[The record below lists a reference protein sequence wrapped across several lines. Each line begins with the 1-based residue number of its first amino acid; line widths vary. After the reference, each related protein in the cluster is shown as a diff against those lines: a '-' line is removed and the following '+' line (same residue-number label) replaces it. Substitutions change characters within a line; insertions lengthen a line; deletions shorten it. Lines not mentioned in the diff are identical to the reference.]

1 MDAHEPDRASPS
13 NHSES
18 NDGTNRHGKSK
29 SSWGLS
35 TAVHAVHGVG
45 YVAKK
50 VVNNRLT
57 DSLWHSKKTSSST
70 SDNHSNETG
79 SGHTSQPLLNV
90 EDGKTPNVPK
100 PTHET
105 EVVNDNDQLEESLK
119 PQDGSHSGMTGS
131 DVVDGSDES
140 PVKSVNQRRRPR
152 SNTFGSNVSD
162 RIGNL
167 KSSARRPSTAS
178 SNFVNQSENL
188 EVSDGSHVVK
198 PVNKHLWPGTVGSTV
213 LNKTIHF
220 PYIASMTP
228 NLKKPSFPSNNS
240 KHFPESSSDVTN
252 QPSLESQPSSP
263 NTSHILASRG
273 VSPVSVNRVGP
284 SLASLA
290 PTKGVK
296 TSIARGVSPTPA
308 RGISPAPA
316 RGVSPAPARGV
327 SPALARGVSPTPTR
341 GVDPDVSPTSVKP
354 YKSSGRRHF
363 FNANILSVFTKI
375 VDNRK
380 EKNMTDQKEVA
391 QYLEL
396 LYNIQVQWQFANAS
410 AEAALDIQRATAE
423 KSLFDMWRT
432 ILDLRDSLA
441 SKKIDVDL
449 LLMQLKLYA
458 VLYRQMG
465 FIDEWA
471 SIQKEHE
478 SAVFATTNDL
488 QARSLSVPI
497 TGGAKVCHYLKV
509 YLGHFTYRVT
519 INLYN
524 SQADIKGLKLIVFST
539 IQVLQ
544 STVSCIHSTVS
555 KVSDLNTLY
564 KYLSITL
571 LDNS

>member
-1 MDAHEPDRASPS
+1 MDAHESDRASPS
-13 NHSES
+13 KHSES

-35 TAVHAVHGVG
+35 TAFHAVHGVG
-45 YVAKK
+45 FVAKK
-50 VVNNRLT
+50 VVSNRLT
-57 DSLWHSKKTSSST
+57 DSLWHSKKTSSTASGP
-70 SDNHSNETG
+70 SDETVNH
-79 SGHTSQPLLNV
+79 HTSQPLLNV
-90 EDGKTPNVPK
+90 EDEQTPVSTNK
-100 PTHET
+100 PTQET
-105 EVVNDNDQLEESLK
+105 ENINVNDQLEESLK
-119 PQDGSHSGMTGS
+119 PQNGS
-131 DVVDGSDES
+131 DAVDGSGGW
-140 PVKSVNQRRRPR
+140 PVKPVNQRRRPS

-162 RIGNL
+162 RLGNL
-167 KSSARRPSTAS
+167 KSSARRLSTTS
-178 SNFVNQSENL
+178 SNTVNQSENL
-188 EVSDGSHVVK
+188 EPSDGSHVK
-198 PVNKHLWPGTVGSTV
+198 PVNKHLWPGTIGSTV

-240 KHFPESSSDVTN
+240 KHLPESSSDVTN

-273 VSPVSVNRVGP
+273 VSPISVNRVGP

-327 SPALARGVSPTPTR
+327 SPAPARGVSPTPTR

-380 EKNMTDQKEVA
+380 EKNMTDEKEVA
-391 QYLEL
+391 QYLEV

-410 AEAALDIQRATAE
+410 AEAALDLQRATAE
-423 KSLFDMWRT
+423 RSLFDMWRT

-471 SIQKEHE
+471 TIQKEHE
-478 SAVFATTNDL
+478 SALFATTNDL

-497 TGGAKVCHYLKV
+497 TGGAKVCYYLKV
-509 YLGHFTYRVT
+509 YFGHFTHRVT

-555 KVSDLNTLY
+555 KVSDLNTLH

-571 LDNS
+571 FYNS